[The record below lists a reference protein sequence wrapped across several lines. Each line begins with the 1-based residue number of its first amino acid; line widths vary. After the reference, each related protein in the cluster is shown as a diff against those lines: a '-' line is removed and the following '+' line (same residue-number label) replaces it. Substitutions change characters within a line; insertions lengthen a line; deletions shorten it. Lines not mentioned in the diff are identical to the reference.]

1 MVGLSRIKMLF
12 GECVLIRNRLTKSA
26 MKHTAIKKAILPVAG
41 FGTRF
46 LPATKAQPK
55 EMLPVVD
62 KPVVQ
67 YLVEEAVAS
76 GIEEIIFVTGRGKRA
91 IEDHFDVSYEL
102 EDTLV
107 EKNKL
112 DLLEA
117 VQKISGLAKF
127 SYVRQPIPLGDGH
140 ALYQAAHLIDDDE
153 SVLVIFGDCIY
164 DSAVPASRQ
173 LMDAYAECKTSII
186 GLTNIPREEVSKFG
200 VVDGEWQDE
209 RTVRVRKIVEK
220 PSVEEAPSTVV
231 APGKYIL
238 TYDVFRTLST
248 MTEGESG
255 EIRLVD
261 AFNIMLREGQSIHG
275 HLLDG
280 VWLDTGDK
288 FNFLKTTIHFGLKHP
303 EVGSKLREYL
313 KSIPL

>member
-1 MVGLSRIKMLF
+1 
-12 GECVLIRNRLTKSA
+12 
-26 MKHTAIKKAILPVAG
+26 
-41 FGTRF
+41 
-46 LPATKAQPK
+46 
-55 EMLPVVD
+55 
-62 KPVVQ
+62 VQ

-140 ALYQAAHLIDDDE
+140 ALFQAAHLVDDDE

-164 DSAVPASRQ
+164 DSTTPASLQ
-173 LMDAYAECKTSII
+173 LMEAYYEYKTPII
-186 GLTNIPREEVSKFG
+186 GLTDIPREEVSKFG
-200 VVDGEWQDE
+200 VVAGDSLND
-209 RTVRVRKIVEK
+209 RDIRIRAIVEK
-220 PSVEEAPSTVV
+220 PTVEEAPSTIV

-238 TYDVFRTLST
+238 TQDVFQTLST
-248 MTEGESG
+248 MTGGDSG

-261 AFNIMLREGQSIHG
+261 AFNIMLREGKALHG
-275 HLLDG
+275 RILEG
-280 VWLDTGDK
+280 QWFDTGDK
-288 FNFLKTTIHFGLKHP
+288 FNFLKTTLHFGLQHP
-303 EVGSKLREYL
+303 ETGPRLREHL
-313 KSIPL
+313 KKITLDL